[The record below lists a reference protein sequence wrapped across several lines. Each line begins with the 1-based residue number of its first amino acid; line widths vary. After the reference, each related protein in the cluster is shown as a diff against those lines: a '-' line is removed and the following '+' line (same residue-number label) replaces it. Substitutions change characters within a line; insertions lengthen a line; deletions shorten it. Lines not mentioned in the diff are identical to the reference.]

1 MFARATWIEGTPGRL
16 EEAIRQFREQTLP
29 AAQGQA
35 GFGGGMLLA
44 DRESGAAMAVTLS
57 ETEDNMYAS
66 EQFADQQRT
75 QVAAA
80 AGSSGQPRVEHYE
93 VAVPLG

>member
-1 MFARATWIEGTPGRL
+1 M
-16 EEAIRQFREQTLP
+16 
-29 AAQGQA
+29 
-35 GFGGGMLLA
+35 M
-44 DRESGAAMAVTLS
+44 VTLW

-80 AGSSGQPRVEHYE
+80 AGGSGQPRVEHYE